1 MKYYYVVLLFV
12 ILSAGCSTTSTT
24 NTSNK
29 GKDYSQYQNLAD
41 ILRTQPGITVT
52 GSGFNTKVVIRGTN
66 SLQLDTRPLY
76 IIDGVQIGRDY
87 ASANNMITPA
97 LVKSVRVI
105 RDLSSLSSYG
115 ESGRNGVIIITTK
128 SQNEIK

>member
-1 MKYYYVVLLFV
+1 
-12 ILSAGCSTTSTT
+12 
-24 NTSNK
+24 
-29 GKDYSQYQNLAD
+29 
-41 ILRTQPGITVT
+41 
-52 GSGFNTKVVIRGTN
+52 
-66 SLQLDTRPLY
+66 
-76 IIDGVQIGRDY
+76 
-87 ASANNMITPA
+87 MITPA

>member
-87 ASANNMITPA
+87 ASANNMI
-97 LVKSVRVI
+97 
-105 RDLSSLSSYG
+105 
-115 ESGRNGVIIITTK
+115 
-128 SQNEIK
+128 